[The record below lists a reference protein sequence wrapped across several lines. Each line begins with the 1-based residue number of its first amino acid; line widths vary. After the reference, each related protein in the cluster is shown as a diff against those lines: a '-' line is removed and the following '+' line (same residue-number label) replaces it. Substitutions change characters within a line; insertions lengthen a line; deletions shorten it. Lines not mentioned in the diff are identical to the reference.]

1 MLRRACKI
9 RRRDWNPDKCYRR
22 HIAHFASF
30 LCRASGCI
38 SMVGWTGASQDAPVS
53 CNTGS
58 SNPVKFTTNEIGT
71 SGGGITTRYRRLSY
85 GYHPFP

>member
-1 MLRRACKI
+1 
-9 RRRDWNPDKCYRR
+9 
-22 HIAHFASF
+22 
-30 LCRASGCI
+30 
-38 SMVGWTGASQDAPVS
+38 MVGWTGASQDAPVS

-58 SNPVKFTTNEIGT
+58 SNPVQFTTNEIGT